1 MRARQAKLKLQ
12 QLIDSSDADSG
23 WAGWAEAESVL
34 QVVNRNPTQLSLLP
48 PSKICFFQFLLC

>member
-23 WAGWAEAESVL
+23 WAGWAESAL
-34 QVVNRNPTQLSLLP
+34 QVGNRNPTQLSLLP